1 MSAIAGYRQR
11 PDEMTAAAASIGCQ
25 LWVPHIGRD
34 FTWEPDPGVIVV
46 TNNATETRWWQAL
59 AWPCEAMCLIRG
71 RLQWKSTLQGQTA
84 FYFGDD
90 KAAFRAAF
98 KAFGN
103 VKGEFTEDT
112 GRAV

>member
-11 PDEMTAAAASIGCQ
+11 PDEMTAAAASIGCR
-25 LWVPHIGRD
+25 LWAPHVGRD
-34 FTWEPDPGVIVV
+34 FTWEPDPAVIVV

-59 AWPCEAMCLIRG
+59 AWPCSAMCLIRG

-84 FYFGDD
+84 FYFGADM
-90 KAAFRAAF
+90 AAF
-98 KAFGN
+98 KAAFKPVGPII
-103 VKGEFTEDT
+103 GEFAEDI